1 MIRDKYFAGFGGVM
15 LNRKHKKP
23 ISNKGFTL
31 CELIIALSVT
41 AVILSA
47 TVTLAYALSSATRS
61 SDQLMRSDTVLRSAT
76 LRISEMIKHSNLA
89 IATVRGGVAL
99 WTDENTDGIIDSDEI
114 NYIEPS
120 DDGSSL
126 EMLKYPLVEHNMSI
140 NRVQTIPSRMLY
152 ASLIPDCSNITFTIN
167 APSLVTISFD
177 MSLDGTSRNHQITA
191 AVRCSDNGLLGGG

>member
-1 MIRDKYFAGFGGVM
+1 MRRYFTWPGGEM

-31 CELIIALSVT
+31 CELIIALGVA

-61 SDQLMRSDTVLRSAT
+61 SDALMRSDTVLRSAT

-89 IATVRGGVAL
+89 IATVSGGVAL
-99 WTDENTDGIIDSDEI
+99 WTDEYTDGIIDSEEI

-120 DDGSSL
+120 EDGSSL
-126 EMLKYPLVEHNMSI
+126 EMLKCSLVEHNMSI
-140 NRVQTIPSRMLY
+140 NQVQTISNRTLY

-167 APSLVTISFD
+167 APLLVMVSFD
-177 MSLDGTSRNHQITA
+177 MNHDGTSRNHQITA
-191 AVRCSDNGLLGGG
+191 AVRCSDNGFLSGG